1 MIPIRNIGF
10 FAHVD
15 AGKTTLTE
23 QVLLHAGAIRR
34 LGSVDSGTA
43 HTDDLPVERRRGI
56 SVRASVTA
64 FQWKECRVNLIDTPG
79 HSDFSAEIERAMW
92 ALDGAVV
99 LLSAVEGVQPQ
110 TELILSV
117 LRQQGL
123 PMLFFINKTDREG
136 ADPARVRDQLR
147 RLGFP
152 ATPYPDGQQ
161 MEEAV
166 LDHDDRMM
174 EQYLE
179 GASFP
184 AERIREAFCALA
196 RSGSVFPVLEGSAL
210 KGLGIGPLLDA
221 IVECLPPPRNESR
234 FCAVAF
240 AARMDSALGRGL
252 WVRVFGGKLYNR
264 MTVETPATAS
274 LTGVHPPVQN
284 KVSQIRDAYG
294 RDAGQLECGEIGI
307 VFGLSAL
314 KAGAVLGD
322 ASQIPGRVRPGLM
335 RTPLLEVQ
343 VMNEDPKDDEA
354 LKKAFDI
361 LGFEDPLLEARF
373 NRTLSRRQLRVMGS
387 IQLEVLQEQLKERF
401 GLDVSFG
408 SPDVMY
414 RETVAAEGWGFAAY
428 TMPKPCWAVLKF
440 HLLPGARGSGVRF
453 RSAVPFRDI
462 AEAYQH
468 QVEQAI
474 PIALRQGRL
483 GWPVTDVEITL
494 VDGNHH
500 LIHTHP
506 LDFIVA
512 TPWALH
518 DGLRNCGSVLLEPV
532 MDIRFFLPAGLAGRI
547 ISDTAAMRGE
557 VLQTLADGEDRLVL
571 LCRVPLKECMDYPR
585 TLASLSSG
593 RAGMSMRLHAYRECP
608 PGLGRT
614 QPRRSVDPLDTAKYI
629 LAARSALEGGIFD
642 AD

>member
-23 QVLLHAGAIRR
+23 QVLLRAGAIRKP
-34 LGSVDSGTA
+34 GSVDSGTA

-64 FQWKECRVNLIDTPG
+64 FRWRDCRVNLIDTPG
-79 HSDFSAEIERAMW
+79 HSDFSAEIERSMW

-123 PMLFFINKTDREG
+123 PILFFVNKTDREG

-152 ATPYPDGQQ
+152 PTPYPDVRQ

-166 LDHDDRMM
+166 LDRDDRMM
-174 EQYLE
+174 EEYLE

-184 AERIREAFCALA
+184 PERIREKFRGLA
-196 RSGSVFPVLEGSAL
+196 RSGTVFPILEGSAL
-210 KGLGIGPLLDA
+210 KGLGIEPLLDA
-221 IVECLPPPRNESR
+221 VIECLPPPRDESR

-240 AARMDSALGRGL
+240 AARLDSVLGRGL
-252 WVRVFGGKLYNR
+252 WVRVYGGKLFNR
-264 MTVETPATAS
+264 MTVETPGRPS
-274 LTGVHPPVQN
+274 LAGAVSPVQN
-284 KVSQIRDAYG
+284 KISQIRDADG
-294 RDAGQLECGEIGI
+294 RDVGQLECGEIGL
-307 VFGLSAL
+307 VYGLSAL
-314 KAGAVLGD
+314 RAGAVLGD
-322 ASQIPGRVRPGLM
+322 ESVIPGRVRPGLM
-335 RTPLLEVQ
+335 RKPLLEVQ
-343 VMNEDPKDDEA
+343 VISEDPKNDEE

-401 GLDVSFG
+401 HLDVSFG
-408 SPDVMY
+408 KPDVTY
-414 RETVAAEGWGFAAY
+414 RETIAAEGWGFAAY

-440 HLLPGARGSGVRF
+440 HLVPGARGSGVRF
-453 RSAVPFRDI
+453 RSVVPSRDI

-483 GWPVTDVEITL
+483 GWPVTDVDITL

-532 MDIRFFLPAGLAGRI
+532 MEIRFFLPAGLAGRI

-557 VLQTLADGEDRLVL
+557 VLQTLADGEDRIVL
-571 LCRVPLKECMDYPR
+571 LCRIPLKECMDYPQI
-585 TLASLSSG
+585 LASLSSG
-593 RAGMSMRLHAYRECP
+593 RAGMSMRLHTWRECP
-608 PGLGRT
+608 AGLGRT

-642 AD
+642 SD